1 MKYKGKRSLEQVE
14 DHKLK
19 KHPLLSG
26 DPVRVDEFLAGVRK
40 TEDIIDVL
48 RVLALSI
55 KPK

>member
-1 MKYKGKRSLEQVE
+1 MKYKGKRSPEQVE
-14 DHKLK
+14 EHKLK
-19 KHPLLSG
+19 NHPLLSG

-48 RVLALSI
+48 RVLSLSI